1 MSLETTR
8 VFVTNAVTTP
18 TEDLDDEAGEAGKP
32 EEVTDGGQVERDGK
46 GHRDVAKKLGKAL
59 EYLEVKEEV
68 EVVVH
73 LVGNDD
79 MIIDNRRDKHLNNMS
94 NKYSNTSMKIMD
106 KMVRQESS
114 SESWRC
120 MVKIYNKSI
129 RVNNG
134 YLPNLFMPKI

>member
-79 MIIDNRRDKHLNNMS
+79 MIIDNRRDKHFNNMS
-94 NKYSNTSMKIMD
+94 NKYSNISMKIMD
-106 KMVRQESS
+106 KMVWQE
-114 SESWRC
+114 EDE
-120 MVKIYNKSI
+120 VII
-129 RVNNG
+129 RI
-134 YLPNLFMPKI
+134 LAQLLFS